1 MDLLS
6 GGLPVAMFGIVGA
19 VIVLAALLSGV
30 LERSRLP
37 QVVLFVALGLALGPH
52 GLGLLDVG
60 LTSPTLAVIATLGL
74 VLVLFTDALSVTFS
88 ELRSHART
96 AIVILGP
103 GTLLVAAVI
112 AAAAHLLLGV
122 PLPHSA
128 ILGAALA
135 STDPVLLRGILRN
148 PDTPPAARTALRI
161 ESGMNDAVLLPI
173 VLVAMA
179 VIAAAGTGA
188 ARPGWMGP
196 ALEVLLLGGG
206 AGVVV
211 ALVGI
216 GGLQLARRRLGLQR
230 DYESLYALGLALA
243 AYAVG
248 EAVHGSGY
256 IAAFVA
262 GITVAWLD
270 LELCDCFFDYGQAT
284 SEMALLFTFVA
295 LGGSALWLGLGVAD
309 LRTFAFAGVALFART
324 LILLPLIRTASL
336 DPASRRLVLW
346 LGPRGL
352 STLLLVLLPVF
363 AGSPG
368 SERVFAL
375 AAFVVLLS
383 IVVHGGVQ
391 VLVWP
396 RPGGAGGGSAG
407 AAVVVD
413 QDRITFAGLDELR
426 RRGEQVVLLDVRK
439 DGNYAGSA
447 MRAAGA
453 RRVPPTRPVETVSAF
468 GLPPDAWLVSYCT

>member
-1 MDLLS
+1 
-6 GGLPVAMFGIVGA
+6 V
-19 VIVLAALLSGV
+19 
-30 LERSRLP
+30 P
-37 QVVLFVALGLALGPH
+37 Q
-52 GLGLLDVG
+52 
-60 LTSPTLAVIATLGL
+60 
-74 VLVLFTDALSVTFS
+74 
-88 ELRSHART
+88 
-96 AIVILGP
+96 
-103 GTLLVAAVI
+103 
-112 AAAAHLLLGV
+112 
-122 PLPHSA
+122 SA

-135 STDPVLLRGILRN
+135 STDPVLLRGVLRN

-179 VIAAAGTGA
+179 VIATAGTGA

-196 ALEVLLLGGG
+196 ALAVLLLGGG

-309 LRTFAFAGVALFART
+309 GRTLAFAGIALFART
-324 LILLPLIRTASL
+324 LILLPLIRTAPL

-363 AGSPG
+363 AGSAG
-368 SERVFAL
+368 SERVFAV
-375 AAFVVLLS
+375 AALVVLLS
-383 IVVHGGVQ
+383 IIVHGGAQ
-391 VLVWP
+391 VLLWP
-396 RPGGAGGGSAG
+396 RAGGGDGG
-407 AAVVVD
+407 AAAVED
-413 QDRITFAGLDELR
+413 ADRLTLAGLDELR
-426 RRGEQVVLLDVRK
+426 RRGESVVLLDVRK
-439 DGNYAGSA
+439 DGDYAGSA
-447 MRAAGA
+447 TRVAGA

-468 GLPPDAWLVSYCT
+468 GLPPDTWLVSYCT